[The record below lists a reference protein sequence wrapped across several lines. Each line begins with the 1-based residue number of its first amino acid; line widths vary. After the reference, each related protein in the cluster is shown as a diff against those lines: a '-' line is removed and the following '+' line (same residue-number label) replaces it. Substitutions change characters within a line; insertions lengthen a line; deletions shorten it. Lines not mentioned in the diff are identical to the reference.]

1 MVETIQYVT
10 EAGELTDTERPF
22 LFYVQLPV
30 ISVGQVSGSTRY
42 TDLAVNVLIR
52 SRSVVLLL
60 TVARLTSSV
69 CDELTRIMQ

>member
-1 MVETIQYVT
+1 MVETVQCAI

-30 ISVGQVSGSTRY
+30 ISVGQVSASTRY

>member
-1 MVETIQYVT
+1 MVETVQCAT

-22 LFYVQLPV
+22 LFYVQLRV

-52 SRSVVLLL
+52 SRSVV
-60 TVARLTSSV
+60 
-69 CDELTRIMQ
+69 

>member
-1 MVETIQYVT
+1 MVETVQCVT

-22 LFYVQLPV
+22 LFYVQLLV